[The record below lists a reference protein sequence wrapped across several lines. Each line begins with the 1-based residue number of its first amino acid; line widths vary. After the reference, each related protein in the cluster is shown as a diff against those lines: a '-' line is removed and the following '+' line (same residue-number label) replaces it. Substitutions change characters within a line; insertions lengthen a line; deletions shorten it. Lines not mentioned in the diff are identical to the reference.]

1 MNIAPTLIRQ
11 LAQQGIAYDVK
22 HHNHTN
28 TSLNSAY
35 SASVPTSQVVKSVLL
50 EDDDGY
56 VMALV
61 PANQHVKI
69 NQLNTVLNRNMKLS
83 SEHELH
89 RLFIDCELGAI
100 PPIGEAYGIET
111 IVDYNFDDCSDVYI
125 EAGNHTDL
133 LHLSGGSFRKLMQS
147 AQHANLCVH

>member
-22 HHNHTN
+22 HHNYTN

-61 PANQHVKI
+61 PANLHVKI
-69 NQLNTVLNRNMKLS
+69 NQLNIALNRNMKLA
-83 SEHELH
+83 SEHEL
-89 RLFIDCELGAI
+89 RSLFIDCELGAI

-133 LHLSGGSFRKLMQS
+133 LHLSGSSFRKLMQS

>member
-1 MNIAPTLIRQ
+1 MDIAPTLVRQ
-11 LAQQGIAYDVK
+11 LAQQGIAYDIK
-22 HHNHTN
+22 HHSYTN
-28 TSLNSAY
+28 TSLNTAY

-50 EDDDGY
+50 EDDNGY

-69 NQLNTVLNRNMKLS
+69 NQLNMALNRSMTLA
-83 SEHELH
+83 SEHEL
-89 RLFIDCELGAI
+89 RSLFTDCEPGAI
-100 PPIGEAYGIET
+100 PPVGEAYGIET

-133 LHLSGGSFRKLMQS
+133 IHLSGNAFRKLMHNS
-147 AQHANLCVH
+147 QHANLCIH

>member
-1 MNIAPTLIRQ
+1 MDIAPTLVKQ
-11 LAQQGIAYDVK
+11 LAQKGIAYDIM
-22 HHNHTN
+22 HHSYTN

-50 EDDDGY
+50 EDDNGY

-69 NQLNTVLNRNMKLS
+69 NQLNMALNRNMTLA
-83 SEHELH
+83 SEYEL
-89 RLFIDCELGAI
+89 RNLFIDCELGAI

-111 IVDYNFDDCSDVYI
+111 IVDYNLDDCNDVYI
-125 EAGNHTDL
+125 EGGNHTDL
-133 LHLSGGSFRKLMQS
+133 LHLSGSSFRKLMQS
-147 AQHANLCVH
+147 SQHANLCVH